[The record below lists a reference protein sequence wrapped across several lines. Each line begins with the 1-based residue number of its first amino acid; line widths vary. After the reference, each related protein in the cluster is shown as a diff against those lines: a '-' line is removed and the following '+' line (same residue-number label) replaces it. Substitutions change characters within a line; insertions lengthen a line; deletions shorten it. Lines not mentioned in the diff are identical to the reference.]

1 MNKETHKKDILC
13 MVVLATI
20 GFGSM
25 LALFV
30 TSLMVYLG

>member
-1 MNKETHKKDILC
+1 MNKKDVLC
-13 MVVLATI
+13 TAVLATI

-25 LALFV
+25 LALFI